1 MWSKMKIAF
10 VIANLNGG
18 GAERAV
24 SNLSLAMEKEGHDV
38 SVILLDARN
47 IGYPH
52 GGKIIDANIHHAS
65 SALGQI
71 VNLFKRASKL
81 KKIYKQ
87 HQFDGIFTFMESTGF
102 PSVLATKETIVS
114 VHDNPK
120 SLSKIYQPFYP
131 YIYPRAKK
139 VVACA
144 KAIDEKLVELYGF
157 KNTTTIY
164 NSVDIDLAI
173 EKSKEEI
180 PETRSFI
187 LALGRLVPQ
196 KGFDYLIDAFTNSQA
211 KNNVD
216 LLICGEGEEREKL
229 QAMIDERGMSDKIIL
244 KGNVENPFAYYA
256 KADFYVLSSRH
267 EGFPNILIEALACSC
282 PCISFDCK
290 TGPNEI
296 IKNGENGL
304 LVEAESVSGLT
315 DAIDKL
321 AGDKELKSYFI
332 NNAKQSVLHLTP
344 QSIAKEWLKL
354 VS

>member
-1 MWSKMKIAF
+1 MKIAF

-47 IGYPH
+47 IGYPY

-65 SALGQI
+65 SKLGQI
-71 VNLFKRASKL
+71 ANLFKRVSKL

-120 SLSKIYQPFYP
+120 SLSKIYLPFYP

-139 VVACA
+139 IVACA

-173 EKSKEEI
+173 ERSKEAI
-180 PETRSFI
+180 PETRPFI
-187 LALGRLVPQ
+187 LALGRLVSQ
-196 KGFDYLIDAFTNSQA
+196 KGFDYLIEAFANSKA
-211 KNNVD
+211 KDNVD
-216 LLICGEGEEREKL
+216 LLICGEGDDKEKL
-229 QAMIDERGMSDKIIL
+229 QVMIDERGMTGKIIL

-267 EGFPNILIEALACSC
+267 EGFPNILIEALACGC

-296 IKNGENGL
+296 IKDGENGL
-304 LVEAESVSGLT
+304 LIEAENVLALTQGIDRLHNDKALQDTFRKNANKSV
-315 DAIDKL
+315 A
-321 AGDKELKSYFI
+321 
-332 NNAKQSVLHLTP
+332 HLSP
-344 QSIAKEWLKL
+344 EVIAREWIKL
-354 VS
+354 V